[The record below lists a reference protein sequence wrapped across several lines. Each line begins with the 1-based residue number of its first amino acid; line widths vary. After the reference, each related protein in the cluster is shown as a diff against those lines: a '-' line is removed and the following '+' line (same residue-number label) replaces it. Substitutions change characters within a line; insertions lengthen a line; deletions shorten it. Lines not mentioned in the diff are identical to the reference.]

1 MELTGFDSGLDVS
14 PRRSEEIRMT
24 SRILIT
30 VFAEIWNIL
39 GGTGL

>member
-1 MELTGFDSGLDVS
+1 MDGIDRICQWIGCE
-14 PRRSEEIRMT
+14 SEMIRIRMA